1 MASAIRYENIHRIVV
16 GILLILVV
24 GSAAFSHLEPEMDY
38 GDALWWSVVTMTTV
52 GYGDISP
59 ETPGGRIVGMC
70 VMLLGIG
77 FLGLLTATIASAL
90 IEKRALENK
99 GMKSA
104 KISGHFVIC
113 GWNFKGSD
121 MVKELRADEKSKSL
135 PIVVIADIAE
145 KPIDDP
151 DLHFIRGDVNSD
163 TLGKANIGKAKVA
176 VILSDDRLDSYSRD
190 AKTVLNT
197 LTLKNANP
205 SLYTCVELMDS
216 ANVDHC
222 RMAKADEIVVVGE
235 ISTNLL
241 VQAALDHGITHMISE
256 LVSNRYGKD
265 LYKIDIPGRLID
277 KTFYQAMC
285 DLKEKHDIL
294 CLGIEES
301 AGDRYMANPEKDYRL
316 KESDRLVV
324 IAAQRPVVS

>member
-1 MASAIRYENIHRIVV
+1 MI
-16 GILLILVV
+16 
-24 GSAAFSHLEPEMDY
+24 
-38 GDALWWSVVTMTTV
+38 
-52 GYGDISP
+52 
-59 ETPGGRIVGMC
+59 
-70 VMLLGIG
+70 LGIG
-77 FLGLLTATIASAL
+77 FLGLLTATIASVL

-104 KISGHFVIC
+104 TISGHFIIC
-113 GWNFKGSD
+113 GWNFRGSD
-121 MVKELRADEKSKSL
+121 MVKELRADEKSKGL

-151 DLHFIRGDVNSD
+151 ELYFIRGEVNSD
-163 TLGKANIGKAKVA
+163 TVGRASIEAAKVA
-176 VILSDDRLDSYSRD
+176 VILSDDRLDSHSRD

-197 LTLKNANP
+197 LTIKHANP
-205 SLYTCVELMDS
+205 DLYTCVELMDS

-222 RMAKADEIVVVGE
+222 RLARADEIIVVGE

-294 CLGIEES
+294 CLGIGEKT
-301 AGDRYMANPEKDYRL
+301 GDRYMANPEKDYRL
-316 KESDRLVV
+316 REDDQLVV
-324 IAAQRPVVS
+324 IAAQRPAVA